1 MPSSPEPGEC
11 IGVGDPIV
19 TRRNDRALDIPN
31 RDVWIVT
38 AVGCNGLRVTSADMV
53 QGNDHG
59 DVTPPG
65 AGARVLPADYVTAHV
80 ELGYATTA
88 QGAQGDTVTAA
99 HLVIGEHTGAAA
111 G

>member
-1 MPSSPEPGEC
+1 
-11 IGVGDPIV
+11 
-19 TRRNDRALDIPN
+19 
-31 RDVWIVT
+31 
-38 AVGCNGLRVTSADMV
+38 
-53 QGNDHG
+53 
-59 DVTPPG
+59 
-65 AGARVLPADYVTAHV
+65 LPADYVTAHV